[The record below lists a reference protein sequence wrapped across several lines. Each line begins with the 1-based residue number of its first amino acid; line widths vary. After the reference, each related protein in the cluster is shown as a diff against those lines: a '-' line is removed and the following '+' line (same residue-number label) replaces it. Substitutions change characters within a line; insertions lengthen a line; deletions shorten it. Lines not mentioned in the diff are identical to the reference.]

1 MVKELRVLKLRHKV
15 SEKKKHI
22 KNISTNNIKLKVSVC
37 DIYMP
42 IDHSVTNNWWI
53 LTDKNRCSR
62 NAEDVKA
69 LNIGKEHNRQQSGI
83 YHCSQA
89 EFLVHLDNEACVMS
103 TTGFY

>member
-42 IDHSVTNNWWI
+42 IDHSVTNNW
-53 LTDKNRCSR
+53 
-62 NAEDVKA
+62 
-69 LNIGKEHNRQQSGI
+69 
-83 YHCSQA
+83 
-89 EFLVHLDNEACVMS
+89 
-103 TTGFY
+103 